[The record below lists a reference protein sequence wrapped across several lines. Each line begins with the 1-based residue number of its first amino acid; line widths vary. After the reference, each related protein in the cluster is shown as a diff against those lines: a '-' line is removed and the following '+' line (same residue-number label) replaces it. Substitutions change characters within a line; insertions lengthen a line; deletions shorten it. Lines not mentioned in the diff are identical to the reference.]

1 MTKDR
6 KIKVLV
12 VEDSDTARMHL
23 VHVLNSD
30 PQIRVIG
37 TAVNGRAALEFLK
50 DNSPDV
56 ILMDI
61 EMPEMGG
68 FEATRRIM
76 ESRPMPIVICS
87 ASADPRETA
96 TSFRLMEAGA
106 VALVEKPVGRSS
118 ADFDAA
124 ADHLR
129 ETVKL
134 MAEVRVV
141 RRWPRKDSAPLETS
155 VASSPKRP
163 AVGAP
168 LIGIGASTG
177 GPPVLQMILGALP
190 KDFAAPILI
199 VQHIAPGFLESLV
212 HWLNQTTGLKTHV
225 AAYGVK
231 PLPGQAYFAPD
242 DFHMTVRAGGEI
254 ILSKDQSDNGL
265 RPSVA
270 RLFRSLAEVC
280 GSNSVG
286 VLLTGMGKDG
296 AQELKAMKDVGA
308 LTIAQDRETSAVHGM
323 PGEAIAL
330 GAATYVLSANRIASA
345 LVARVDRSP
354 FLEGR

>member
-1 MTKDR
+1 MTRDR
-6 KIKVLV
+6 KVKVLV
-12 VEDSDTARMHL
+12 VEDSDTSRMHL
-23 VHVLNSD
+23 VHLLNSD
-30 PQIRVIG
+30 PQIQVIG
-37 TAVNGRAALEFLK
+37 TAANGLAALGFLK
-50 DNSPDV
+50 DHSPDV

-76 ESRPMPIVICS
+76 ESRPMPIIICS
-87 ASADPRETA
+87 ASANPREAA
-96 TSFRLMEAGA
+96 TTFRLMEAGA
-106 VALVEKPVGRSS
+106 VALVEKPVGSTCT
-118 ADFDAA
+118 DFDAA
-124 ADHLR
+124 ANHLR

-141 RRWPRKDSAPLETS
+141 RRWPRKDTPALES
-155 VASSPKRP
+155 FLASSANKP
-163 AVGAP
+163 ANGTP

-177 GPPVLQMILGALP
+177 GPPVLQTILGALP

-212 HWLNQTTGLKTHV
+212 DWLNQTTGLKNHV

-231 PLPGQAYFAPD
+231 PLPGHVYFAPD

-254 ILSKDQSDNGL
+254 VLSKEQSANGL

-270 RLFRSLAEVC
+270 RLFRSLADVC
-280 GSNSVG
+280 GLNSVG

-296 AQELKAMKDVGA
+296 AQELKAMKDIGA
-308 LTIAQDRETSAVHGM
+308 LTIAQDRETSVVHGM

-330 GAATYVLSANRIASA
+330 GAATYVLSADRIASA
-345 LVARVDRSP
+345 LVAQVDRSSP
-354 FLEGR
+354 VERR